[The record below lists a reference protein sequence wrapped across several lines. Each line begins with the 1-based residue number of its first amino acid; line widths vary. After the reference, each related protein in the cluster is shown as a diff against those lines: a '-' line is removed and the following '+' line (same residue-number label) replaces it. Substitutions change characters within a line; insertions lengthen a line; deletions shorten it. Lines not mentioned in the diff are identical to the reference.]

1 MVKNQIKTPSPVS
14 HYKLRLVYSFFAL
27 ISPVWIPLLCI
38 ILPFSIPRN
47 LHGDAVEFVLFWM
60 LLLPL
65 TPIALWSGQRL
76 INYVVILIGAI
87 PFLVAAGSLLVWM
100 ASMAHFGP

>member
-14 HYKLRLVYSFFAL
+14 HYKLRCVYSFFAL

-38 ILPFSIPRN
+38 ILPFFIPRN
-47 LHGDAVEFVLFWM
+47 LHGDVVVFLMWS
-60 LLLPL
+60 LPF
-65 TPIALWSGQRL
+65 TPLALWSGQRL

-100 ASMAHFGP
+100 ASVAHFGP